1 MQSSLPLISLNKQQK
16 GLKQIAT
23 TTHKIMLAQKFEAAI
38 YATNKI
44 LPYSYG
50 VTTQGSQVDTER
62 NSFEHI
68 GEDSACM
75 N

>member
-1 MQSSLPLISLNKQQK
+1 
-16 GLKQIAT
+16 
-23 TTHKIMLAQKFEAAI
+23 MLAQKFEAAI